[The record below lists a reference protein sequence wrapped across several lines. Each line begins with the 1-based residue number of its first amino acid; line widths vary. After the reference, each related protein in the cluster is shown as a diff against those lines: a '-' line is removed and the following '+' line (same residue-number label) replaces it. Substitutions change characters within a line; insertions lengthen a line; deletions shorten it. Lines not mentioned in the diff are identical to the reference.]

1 MTVLG
6 AGGRLGGR
14 VGPAASVNSL
24 AMNAPGAFDGAAP
37 ARGRVFRY
45 EGFTADAERGLLT
58 CRYSLDGREFAERV
72 SLAPGPG
79 WDTPAARAAARIVY
93 LLAGVSYYKTAAP
106 PVIDLGDTSLTDREL
121 GFLGEFYLS
130 GLGEFAYRNGLDLS
144 SLTFRSAPAD
154 PAPPAPAPAT
164 PSAAPPAPPALRPL
178 IPFGGGIDSIVTV
191 EGIRGRTTDIA
202 LFVVNRPGDRFAAI
216 ERPAAVSGLPVI
228 RAGRE
233 IDPQLL
239 RSAELGFLNG
249 HVPVTG
255 IISAI
260 AVLAATLGGRDAVVM
275 SNEWSASVPTLEH
288 DGRAVNHQWSKS
300 AAFEASFRELL
311 QAGPEGLPGY
321 FSALRDRTE
330 LWVGERFA
338 ELSQYHR
345 TFRSCNRA
353 FHIDTRR
360 RLGHW
365 CGQCDKCC
373 FIDLILAPFMSA
385 EQLRAVFAADGGG
398 GEPLD
403 NPELKGKFQTLL
415 GSGTKPFECVG
426 EVNECRA
433 AVVLAARRPDRAG
446 TALLPELAAEVTG
459 RPDAPAEEEIE
470 AMRHPV
476 GASFVPAAYSLGDS

>member
-1 MTVLG
+1 MTSPR
-6 AGGRLGGR
+6 AFED
-14 VGPAASVNSL
+14 AAQR
-24 AMNAPGAFDGAAP
+24 
-37 ARGRVFRY
+37 RGQVFRY
-45 EGFTADAERGLLT
+45 EGLTADGERGLLT
-58 CRYSLDGREFAERV
+58 CRYSLDGREFAEQV

-106 PVIDLGDTSLTDREL
+106 PVIDVGGTALTEREL
-121 GFLGEFYLS
+121 AFLREFYRS

-144 SLTFRSAPAD
+144 GLTFHSAPASG
-154 PAPPAPAPAT
+154 AAIAT
-164 PSAAPPAPPALRPL
+164 PTALARTAADPALRPL

-191 EGIRGRTTDIA
+191 EGVRKRTPDIA
-202 LFVVNRPGDRFAAI
+202 LFVVSRPGDRFAAI
-216 ERPAAVSGLPVI
+216 ERPAAVSGLPVV

-275 SNEWSASVPTLEH
+275 SNEWSASVPTLER
-288 DGRAVNHQWSKS
+288 DGQPVNHQWSKS
-300 AAFEASFRELL
+300 AAFEASFRDLL
-311 QAGPEGLPGY
+311 RAGPAGLPDY

-338 ELSQYHR
+338 ELASYHG

-353 FHIDTRR
+353 FHLDTGR

-365 CGQCDKCC
+365 CGSCDKCC

-403 NPELKGKFQTLL
+403 NPELKPKFQTLL

-433 AVVLAARRPDRAG
+433 AVVLAARRRDRAG
-446 TALLPELAAEVTG
+446 TTLLQELAAEVTG
-459 RPDAPAEEEIE
+459 RPDAPAKADVE

-476 GASFVPAAYSLGDS
+476 GASFVPAAYSLGDA

>member
-1 MTVLG
+1 M
-6 AGGRLGGR
+6 
-14 VGPAASVNSL
+14 
-24 AMNAPGAFDGAAP
+24 
-37 ARGRVFRY
+37 
-45 EGFTADAERGLLT
+45 
-58 CRYSLDGREFAERV
+58 
-72 SLAPGPG
+72 
-79 WDTPAARAAARIVY
+79 
-93 LLAGVSYYKTAAP
+93 
-106 PVIDLGDTSLTDREL
+106 
-121 GFLGEFYLS
+121 
-130 GLGEFAYRNGLDLS
+130 
-144 SLTFRSAPAD
+144 
-154 PAPPAPAPAT
+154 
-164 PSAAPPAPPALRPL
+164 
-178 IPFGGGIDSIVTV
+178 TV
-191 EGIRGRTTDIA
+191 EGVRKRTPDIA
-202 LFVVNRPGDRFAAI
+202 LFVVSRPGDRFAAI
-216 ERPAAVSGLPVI
+216 ERPAAVSGLPVV

-275 SNEWSASVPTLEH
+275 SNEWSASVPTLER
-288 DGRAVNHQWSKS
+288 DGQPVNHQWSKS
-300 AAFEASFRELL
+300 AAFEASFRDLL
-311 QAGPEGLPGY
+311 QAGPAGLPDY

-338 ELSQYHR
+338 ELASYHG

-353 FHIDTRR
+353 FHLDAGR

-373 FIDLILAPFMSA
+373 FIDLILAPFMPA

-403 NPELKGKFQTLL
+403 NPELKPKFQTLL

-433 AVVLAARRPDRAG
+433 AVVLAARRRDRAG
-446 TALLPELAAEVTG
+446 TTLLQELAAEVTG
-459 RPDAPAEEEIE
+459 RPDAPAKADVE

-476 GASFVPAAYSLGDS
+476 GVSFVPAAYSLGDA

>member
-1 MTVLG
+1 M
-6 AGGRLGGR
+6 
-14 VGPAASVNSL
+14 
-24 AMNAPGAFDGAAP
+24 
-37 ARGRVFRY
+37 
-45 EGFTADAERGLLT
+45 LT

-72 SLAPGPG
+72 SLVPGPE

-106 PVIDLGDTSLTDREL
+106 PVIDLGDTALTQREL
-121 GFLGEFYLS
+121 AFLHEFYRS
-130 GLGEFAYRNGLDLS
+130 GLGEYAYRNGLDLS
-144 SLTFRSAPAD
+144 DLTFHSALADPSPAAPAL
-154 PAPPAPAPAT
+154 APAATELGGWAPGAAIAT
-164 PSAAPPAPPALRPL
+164 PTALPPTAAERALRPL

-191 EGIRGRTTDIA
+191 EGIKKRTDDIA
-202 LFVVNRPGDRFAAI
+202 LFVVSRPGDRFAAI
-216 ERPAAVSGLPVI
+216 ERPAAVSGLPVV

-275 SNEWSASVPTLEH
+275 SNEWSASVPTLER
-288 DGRAVNHQWSKS
+288 DGQEVNHQWSKS

-311 QAGPEGLPGY
+311 REQPGLPDY

-338 ELSQYHR
+338 ELARYHG

-353 FHIDTRR
+353 FHIDTSR

-398 GEPLD
+398 SEPLD
-403 NPELKGKFQTLL
+403 NPELKPRFQTLL

-433 AVVLAARRPDRAG
+433 AVVLAASRPDRAR
-446 TALLPELAAEVTG
+446 TTLLQELAAEVTG
-459 RPDAPAEEEIE
+459 RPDAPAEADIE
-470 AMRHPV
+470 AMRRPV
-476 GASFVPAAYSLGDS
+476 GASFVPPAYSLGVT

>member
-1 MTVLG
+1 M
-6 AGGRLGGR
+6 
-14 VGPAASVNSL
+14 NS
-24 AMNAPGAFDGAAP
+24 PGAFQGAAP
-37 ARGRVFRY
+37 ARGQVFRY
-45 EGFTADAERGLLT
+45 EGFAVDAERGLLT

-93 LLAGVSYYKTAAP
+93 LLAGVSYYKTGAP
-106 PVIDLGDTSLTDREL
+106 PVIDPGDAKLTEREL
-121 GFLGEFYLS
+121 AFLREFYLS
-130 GLGEFAYRNGLDLS
+130 GLGEYAYRNGLDLS
-144 SLTFRSAPAD
+144 DLTFRSAPAD
-154 PAPPAPAPAT
+154 PSSAATAHAPAPAPAG
-164 PSAAPPAPPALRPL
+164 LRPL

-191 EGIRGRTTDIA
+191 EGVRKRTGDIA
-202 LFVVNRPGDRFAAI
+202 LFVVSRPGDRFAAI
-216 ERPAAVSGLPVI
+216 ERPAAVSALPVI

-239 RSAELGFLNG
+239 RSAELGFRNG

-311 QAGPEGLPGY
+311 QAGPAGLPDY

-338 ELSQYHR
+338 GLARYHR

-353 FHIDTRR
+353 FHLDTSR

-365 CGQCDKCC
+365 CGRCDKCC

-433 AVVLAARRPDRAG
+433 AVVLAARRADRAG
-446 TALLPELAAEVTG
+446 TALLQELAAEVTG

-476 GASFVPAAYSLGDS
+476 GASFVPAAYSLGDA

>member
-1 MTVLG
+1 M
-6 AGGRLGGR
+6 
-14 VGPAASVNSL
+14 
-24 AMNAPGAFDGAAP
+24 
-37 ARGRVFRY
+37 RGQVFRY
-45 EGFTADAERGLLT
+45 EGFAADAERGLLT

-72 SLAPGPG
+72 TLAPGPG

-106 PVIDLGDTSLTDREL
+106 PVIDLGGTALTERERA
-121 GFLGEFYLS
+121 FLREFYLS
-130 GLGEFAYRNGLDLS
+130 GLGEYAYRNGLDLS
-144 SLTFRSAPAD
+144 GLRIEAPVAMD
-154 PAPPAPAPAT
+154 DPAPAT
-164 PSAAPPAPPALRPL
+164 ARVPSPRPL

-191 EGIRGRTTDIA
+191 EGVRAKAGDIA
-202 LFVVNRPGDRFAAI
+202 LFVVSRPGDRFAAI
-216 ERPAAVSGLPVI
+216 EQPAAVSGLPVT

-239 RSAELGFLNG
+239 RSQELGFLNG

-260 AVLAATLGGRDAVVM
+260 AVLAAVLSDRTAVVM

-300 AAFEASFRELL
+300 AAFEASFRALL
-311 QAGPEGLPGY
+311 QADPAGLPDY

-330 LWVGERFA
+330 LWVAERFA
-338 ELSQYHR
+338 ALTKYHS

-353 FHIDTRR
+353 FHLDQKK
-360 RLGHW
+360 RLDHW

-385 EQLRAVFAADGGG
+385 EQLKKVFTHGS
-398 GEPLD
+398 EPLE
-403 NPELKGKFQTLL
+403 NPELKPKFQTLL

-433 AVVLAARRPDRAG
+433 AVVLAAARPDRAAA
-446 TALLPELAAEVTG
+446 TLLRELAAEVTG
-459 RPDAPAEEEIE
+459 RPDAPTEAEIE

-476 GASFVPAAYSLGDS
+476 GASFVPARYSFEEQ